1 MLTYRRHMHFDIP
14 DRLHFPRW
22 LRRGLASSLVALVAL
37 GSEGIGQQ
45 TLPAPSDSVPA
56 PTDTIRRSVGVLRP
70 GDELNIVVYR
80 TPELTGVYLIDS
92 RGLVQ
97 IPGLGTIRVAGL
109 DPTQATERLKQS
121 LVERGFAS
129 PEIAVRPLI
138 RVGVLGRVA
147 SPGLHSVEPGTTLLQ
162 LLTIAG
168 GAAEDANL
176 SRTRVVREGK
186 VHVVDLQSAL
196 EGGAAGRI
204 VLYSNDVVEVPKRR
218 GLTRENIGFVLSG
231 LTAVLTLVNVIVTLN
246 R

>member
-1 MLTYRRHMHFDIP
+1 MHFDIP
-14 DRLHFPRW
+14 ERF
-22 LRRGLASSLVALVAL
+22 LRVRRAIASLAVAGSLML
-37 GSEGIGQQ
+37 GASLGAQQ

-70 GDELNIVVYR
+70 GDELNIVVFR
-80 TPELTGVYLIDS
+80 NEELTGTYLIDS

-109 DPTQATERLKQS
+109 DPTQATERLQQS
-121 LVERGFAS
+121 LIARGFAA

-138 RVGVLGRVA
+138 RVGVLGRV
-147 SPGLHSVEPGTTLLQ
+147 SDPGLHSVEPGTTLLQ

-168 GAAEDANL
+168 GPTEDGNL
-176 SRTRVVREGK
+176 ARTRVVREGR

-204 VLYSNDVVEVPKRR
+204 VLYSNDVVEIPKRR
-218 GLTRENIGFVLSG
+218 GLTRENLGFILGG
-231 LTAVLTLVNVIVTLN
+231 LTAVMTLVNVIVTLN

>member
-1 MLTYRRHMHFDIP
+1 MRFDIP
-14 DRLHFPRW
+14 ERSSFST
-22 LRRGLASSLVALVAL
+22 LRSALGLVAVLAMSVAPL
-37 GSEGIGQQ
+37 SAQDI
-45 TLPAPSDSVPA
+45 PAPSDSIPA
-56 PTDTIRRSVGVLRP
+56 PTESIQRSVGPLRP
-70 GDELNIVVYR
+70 GDELNIVVFR
-80 TPELTGVYLIDS
+80 NPELTGTYLIDS

-97 IPGLGTIRVAGL
+97 IPGLGTLRVAGL
-109 DPTQATERLKQS
+109 DPTQATQRLQEA
-121 LVERGFAS
+121 LVNRGFAA

-147 SPGLHSVEPGTTLLQ
+147 TPGLHSVEPGTTLLQ

-168 GAAEDANL
+168 GPAEDANL
-176 SRTRVVREGK
+176 SRTRVVREGR
-186 VHVVDLQSAL
+186 VHVVNLQSAL

-218 GLTRENIGFVLSG
+218 GLTRENIGFILGG

>member
-1 MLTYRRHMHFDIP
+1 MRFDTLDRSVSSARALLTAAFACIICFALP
-14 DRLHFPRW
+14 
-22 LRRGLASSLVALVAL
+22 LAA
-37 GSEGIGQQ
+37 QQ

-80 TPELTGVYLIDS
+80 NPELTGVYLIDS

-97 IPGLGTIRVAGL
+97 IPGLGTLRVAGL
-109 DPTQATERLKQS
+109 DPTQATERLQQA
-121 LVERGFAS
+121 LVARGFAA

-147 SPGLHSVEPGTTLLQ
+147 TPGLHSVEPGTTLLQ

-168 GAAEDANL
+168 GPADDANL
-176 SRTRVVREGK
+176 RRTRVVREGR

-218 GLTRENIGFVLSG
+218 GLTRENIGFALGG

>member
-1 MLTYRRHMHFDIP
+1 MRFDIP
-14 DRLHFPRW
+14 DRPISRAGVVL
-22 LRRGLASSLVALVAL
+22 LTLVIALCVPARAAAA
-37 GSEGIGQQ
+37 QQ
-45 TLPAPSDSVPA
+45 PLPAPSDSVPA

-80 TPELTGVYLIDS
+80 NPELTGVYLIDS

-97 IPGLGTIRVAGL
+97 IPGLGTLRVAGL
-109 DPTQATERLKQS
+109 DPTQATERLQQA
-121 LVERGFAS
+121 LVARGFAA

-147 SPGLHSVEPGTTLLQ
+147 TPGLHSVEPGTTLLQ

-168 GAAEDANL
+168 GPGDDANL
-176 SRTRVVREGK
+176 SRTRVVREGR

-196 EGGAAGRI
+196 QGGAAGRI

-218 GLTRENIGFVLSG
+218 GFTRENISFLLGG
-231 LTAVLTLVNVIVTLN
+231 LTAVLTLVNVLVTLQN
-246 R
+246 SN

>member
-1 MLTYRRHMHFDIP
+1 MRFDIP
-14 DRLHFPRW
+14 DRRDVL
-22 LRRGLASSLVALVAL
+22 RGLLAASVIAALVGGDA
-37 GSEGIGQQ
+37 GAQQ
-45 TLPAPSDSVPA
+45 TLPAPTDSVPA

-80 TPELTGVYLIDS
+80 DAELTGKYLIDS
-92 RGLVQ
+92 RGLLQ

-109 DPTQATERLKQS
+109 DPTQVTERLQQQ
-121 LVERGFAS
+121 LIARGFAS
-129 PEIAVRPLI
+129 PEIAVQPLI

-168 GAAEDANL
+168 GPGDDANL
-176 SRTRVVREGK
+176 RRTRVVREGR

-218 GLTRENIGFVLSG
+218 GFTRENIAFVLSG
-231 LTAVLTLVNVIVTLN
+231 VTVLLTLVNVLVTLN